1 MAECD
6 AKAVPEVS
14 VIVPVFNEAESVRG
28 VLEELADVLDKS
40 LGRSYEVLVVDDGS
54 TDATLGIAQDVAA
67 ARKAVRV
74 FRHSQNVGQS
84 FAFHTGFQNARGP
97 VVVTIDGDGQ
107 NVPDDIPLVVAAI
120 GPACDCCCGYRAK
133 RKDTFWRRIG
143 SKLANGVRNGVLHE
157 TIRDTGCSVKAF
169 KREFVTGLQPWN
181 GMHRFFAS
189 FVAMQGGRI
198 SQIEVRHR
206 PRAAGASKY
215 TNWSRLKRTI
225 FDLFAVRW
233 LKSRSR
239 VYSAQPVP

>member
-1 MAECD
+1 MATAPD
-6 AKAVPEVS
+6 DSIPDVS
-14 VIVPVFNEAESVRG
+14 VIVPVYNEEACVRG
-28 VLEELADVLDKS
+28 VLEELDDVLGKS
-40 LGRSYEVLVVDDGS
+40 LGKTYEILVVDDGS
-54 TDATLGIAQDVAA
+54 SDDTAGVIAQVR
-67 ARKAVRV
+67 ARRKSFRV

-84 FAFHTGFQNARGP
+84 FAFHTGFQNARGA

-120 GPACDCCCGYRAK
+120 GPDCDCCCGYRAK
-133 RKDTFWRRIG
+133 RKDTFWRRVG

-169 KREFVTGLQPWN
+169 KSGFVKGLQPWN

-198 SQIEVRHR
+198 SQVEVRHR
-206 PRAAGASKY
+206 PRTAGASKY

-233 LKSRSR
+233 LKSRSC
-239 VYSAQPVP
+239 VYTVHPVP